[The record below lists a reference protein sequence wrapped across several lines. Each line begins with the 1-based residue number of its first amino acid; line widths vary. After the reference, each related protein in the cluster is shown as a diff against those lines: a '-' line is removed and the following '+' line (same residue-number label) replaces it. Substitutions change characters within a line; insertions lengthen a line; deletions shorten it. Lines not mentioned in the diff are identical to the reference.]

1 MQYMEFQFQNLCLT
15 SKCLKYSWR
24 SLNTL
29 FFKGKLIF
37 IIYALKFSGY
47 WVLMQSSVLILS
59 SVYWLLL
66 FWVGFSIKAVSWDWW
81 NWFSIYREIN
91 GPVSTFLLFFSSLFF
106 PFYSAI
112 ISSCITSISPSLP
125 SSPLSFLPLTLQIL
139 LLSEAIFSKLGIFYV
154 HPSFSSRIA
163 GFSGKLCR
171 FCRVCSFKCLGKW
184 WPRVGSSVFLCFD
197 AHLLLWL
204 SITWGSKKCFW
215 SQE

>member
-1 MQYMEFQFQNLCLT
+1 MQYIEFQFQNLCLT

-37 IIYALKFSGY
+37 VIYALKFSGY

-91 GPVSTFLLFFSSLFF
+91 GPVSTFLLFFSSLSFF
-106 PFYSAI
+106 LFI
-112 ISSCITSISPSLP
+112 LP
-125 SSPLSFLPLTLQIL
+125 SSSLVLPVFLFHYPLHHSSSFL
-139 LLSEAIFSKLGIFYV
+139 
-154 HPSFSSRIA
+154 
-163 GFSGKLCR
+163 
-171 FCRVCSFKCLGKW
+171 
-184 WPRVGSSVFLCFD
+184 
-197 AHLLLWL
+197 
-204 SITWGSKKCFW
+204 
-215 SQE
+215 